1 MESLTLHDQIY
12 GILHPEVARMYLS
25 LSNIY
30 FSLDDKATAADLA
43 RKAVVIAERTLGLDA
58 SETILAYL
66 NLGLFEHAAGRS
78 AVALRFVLH
87 ALALTRL
94 TYGPGHPDVITILN
108 NGAVMLQSLRRYQE
122 SRAWFEASLALSD
135 TLSGRNSVASATLLF
150 QLAQAQAL
158 DRDFHAAVNTMRES
172 CGLFRALLGPD
183 DRNTKEAQTWLDSLT
198 TNAVSA
204 AKRAKDLA
212 SGKLRRVH
220 FLPQQTSAMRI
231 GGGRADIAA
240 SAKGKSNS
248 EAEVDMRNID
258 DLIKYIDG
266 GDAKKKKHAA
276 PSGAGKKKNN
286 PKRRGGAV
294 GVGTR

>member
-66 NLGLFEHAAGRS
+66 NLGLFEHAAGNS
-78 AVALRFVLH
+78 ALALRFVLH
-87 ALALTRL
+87 ALALTRS
-94 TYGPGHPDVITILN
+94 TYGSGHPDVITILN
-108 NGAVMLQSLRRYQE
+108 NGAVMLQSLRRYTE

-135 TLSGRNSVASATLLF
+135 KLSGRNSVASATLLF

-158 DRDFHAAVNTMRES
+158 DRDFHSAVNTMRES
-172 CGLFRALLGPD
+172 CGLFRALLGAE

-198 TNAVSA
+198 SNAVSA
-204 AKRAKDLA
+204 AKREKDLA
-212 SGKLRRVH
+212 SGRLRRVH
-220 FLPQQTSAMRI
+220 FLPQQTTAMRM
-231 GGGRADIAA
+231 GSGHVDTVE
-240 SAKGKSNS
+240 SAKAKSNG
-248 EAEVDMRNID
+248 EAKTDMRNID

-266 GDAKKKKHAA
+266 GDAKKKKAA
-276 PSGAGKKKNN
+276 ATSGASKKKSN

-294 GVGTR
+294 GVGNR